1 MERYL
6 NKKFVFFVIFLII
19 NKIKKRELN
28 PSFLFQFLY
37 NISYWK
43 KTSKQN
49 KYKKNKS
56 SNLIYHFLIKLK
68 WN

>member
-1 MERYL
+1 M
-6 NKKFVFFVIFLII
+6 I